1 VTGQADAGYTTRQ
14 AAYDL
19 RKLRGKH
26 LLDKPGRGRR
36 YQVPPA
42 AARTVAALLTLRDH
56 VVRPL
61 LAGVHNPHPTNKP
74 ARRTPVDRT
83 YETLRAGMQDLFGHL
98 GITTGAAAA

>member
-1 VTGQADAGYTTRQ
+1 MSTDGY

-36 YQVPPA
+36 YQVPPT

-61 LAGVHNPHPTNKP
+61 LAGVHSPRPTNKP
-74 ARRTPVDRT
+74 AHWTPVDRA
-83 YETLRAGMQDLFGHL
+83 YETLRTGMQDLFGHL